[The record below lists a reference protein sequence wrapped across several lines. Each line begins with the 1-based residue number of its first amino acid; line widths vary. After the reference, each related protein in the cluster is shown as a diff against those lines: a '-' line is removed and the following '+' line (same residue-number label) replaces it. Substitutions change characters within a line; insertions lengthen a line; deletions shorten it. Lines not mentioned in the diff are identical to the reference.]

1 LDFLG
6 AVDLLAGSRSPEFIM
21 AKKEKTT
28 QPYEVLARKYR
39 PQNFDDVVGQDH
51 LIQTLKNAI
60 TIDRVAHAYL
70 FVGPRGTGKTST
82 ARILAKALNCEKG
95 PQENPCNN
103 CDMCH
108 EITIGSSMDIIEI
121 DGASNNGVEQVREIN
136 ENVRFMPSRAR
147 FKIYIIDEVHML
159 TTAAFNALLKTLE
172 EPPEHVKF
180 FFATTEGH
188 KVPATILSRC
198 QRFDLRRIP
207 TNLIVERLKEI
218 TKAEKI
224 KADENALIAVARGAE
239 GGMRDAQSALDQ
251 LISFQGKNIAEE
263 DVLSVFGL
271 VSHEAV
277 SSIVTATLE
286 GDVATLIEAVQKYD
300 EEGKDLQRL
309 VVDLIDHF
317 RNILIYIHTQK
328 TNLLIELT
336 ESQREDIIK
345 QAGLT
350 DAGKVSRIADILLQ
364 TEGKLRM
371 ALSRRTTLE
380 MALIRCAR
388 SALHASVDQILDE
401 LNKLKQGLPL
411 EDDSGK
417 KKP

>member
-1 LDFLG
+1 
-6 AVDLLAGSRSPEFIM
+6 
-21 AKKEKTT
+21 
-28 QPYEVLARKYR
+28 
-39 PQNFDDVVGQDH
+39 
-51 LIQTLKNAI
+51 
-60 TIDRVAHAYL
+60 
-70 FVGPRGTGKTST
+70 
-82 ARILAKALNCEKG
+82 
-95 PQENPCNN
+95 
-103 CDMCH
+103 
-108 EITIGSSMDIIEI
+108 
-121 DGASNNGVEQVREIN
+121 
-136 ENVRFMPSRAR
+136 
-147 FKIYIIDEVHML
+147 
-159 TTAAFNALLKTLE
+159 
-172 EPPEHVKF
+172 
-180 FFATTEGH
+180 
-188 KVPATILSRC
+188 
-198 QRFDLRRIP
+198 
-207 TNLIVERLKEI
+207 
-218 TKAEKI
+218 
-224 KADENALIAVARGAE
+224 
-239 GGMRDAQSALDQ
+239 
-251 LISFQGKNIAEE
+251 
-263 DVLSVFGL
+263 
-271 VSHEAV
+271 
-277 SSIVTATLE
+277 
-286 GDVATLIEAVQKYD
+286 
-300 EEGKDLQRL
+300 L